1 MNVLVLNCG
10 SSTVKFQ
17 VIATDQDRI
26 DRDADQRLARGIV
39 ERVGGQAL
47 ITLQSGDGPL
57 ERHAEPLRDHRAA
70 IDRVLRWLVAGSTH
84 VEGVASLADIHA
96 VGHRVVHGGER
107 FRASV
112 RIDQAVLD
120 EIAECIELAPLHN
133 PANLKGIGAAVTL
146 LGEGVPQIAVFD
158 TSFHATMPAT
168 SYLYGVPYQLY
179 RRHRIRR
186 YGFHGTSHRYIAYRY
201 RRLLDI
207 HKEQVRIITLH
218 LGNGCSACAIKEGVS
233 FNTSMGFTPLEGL
246 VMGTRSGD
254 IDPSLVEYLAVKDGL
269 TLSGWMPCLNKQSGL
284 LGISGLTW
292 RHAGPAGRTAENDDR
307 RPSWPSRCSASGCS
321 HYIGAYLAELGG
333 GCGRV
338 QRRYRRERA
347 RGPRADLPGLE
358 ALGIELDP
366 VANRHTVAEA
376 EGAISTPSSRIKVFV
391 IPKREPAHCP
401 GFVPRGPGGWWRA
414 GGRAAREPG
423 PARRAGLLRGRRSA
437 GRAGGALFHQG
448 QLGRE
453 LEADQVVDRILHL
466 REAGS
471 RHRVELLGE
480 LVAVLLDD
488 LRLLLVS
495 GRRSRQL
502 LACRA
507 SSRRSSR
514 RLLVLAMRPS
524 HGPHLARTRRTGQ
537 NWRLRQ

>member
-47 ITLQSGDGPL
+47 ITLQAGAGPL

-70 IDRVLRWLVAGSTH
+70 IDLVLRWLVAAGTR
-84 VEGVASLADIHA
+84 VEGVSSLADIHA

-133 PANLKGIGAAVTL
+133 PANLKGIGAAVAL

-168 SYLYGVPYQLY
+168 SYLYGLPYQLY

-201 RRLLDI
+201 RRLLGI
-207 HKEQVRIITLH
+207 PKEQVHIITLH
-218 LGNGCSACAIKEGVS
+218 LGNGCSACAIKAGVS

-269 TLSGWMPCLNKQSGL
+269 ALSEVDALLNKQSGL
-284 LGISGLTW
+284 LGISGLTGDM
-292 RHAGPAGRTAENDDR
+292 RELLDEAAEHQDR
-307 RPSWPSRCSASGCS
+307 RSELAIAVFCQRVQ
-321 HYIGAYLAELGG
+321 HYIGAYLAEMGG
-333 GCGRV
+333 AEAVVFSGGIGENAALV
-338 QRRYRRERA
+338 RERICSGLDA
-347 RGPRADLPGLE
+347 LGLRLDPEANRTTIGGLE
-358 ALGIELDP
+358 G
-366 VANRHTVAEA
+366 R
-376 EGAISTPSSRIKVFV
+376 ISPGDSRLQVYV
-391 IPKREPAHCP
+391 IPTNEELLIARDS
-401 GFVPRGPGGWWRA
+401 FRVVRA
-414 GGRAAREPG
+414 GAAAPAEPLRVSRA
-423 PARRAGLLRGRRSA
+423 L
-437 GRAGGALFHQG
+437 
-448 QLGRE
+448 
-453 LEADQVVDRILHL
+453 
-466 REAGS
+466 
-471 RHRVELLGE
+471 
-480 LVAVLLDD
+480 
-488 LRLLLVS
+488 
-495 GRRSRQL
+495 
-502 LACRA
+502 
-507 SSRRSSR
+507 
-514 RLLVLAMRPS
+514 
-524 HGPHLARTRRTGQ
+524 
-537 NWRLRQ
+537 